1 MLVPKLLCFTAF
13 CLTGASVVSQDL
25 PQAYNPLLF
34 TRPLAYTARRVKGP
48 VKIDGKINEPA
59 WQKAV
64 WSEPFTDI
72 EGDIKPKPVFTTR
85 MKMLWD
91 DTCLYVAAQLQEPQL
106 NASLRQHD
114 TIVFHN
120 NDFEIFI
127 DPDND
132 THNYFE
138 IEVNA
143 LNTIFDLFMP
153 KPYRNG
159 SDALIGYD
167 VQGLRSAV
175 HLQGTL
181 NKTSDTDSGWTVEM
195 AIPYRAINFG
205 FRTVYTPAAG
215 NFFRINF
222 SRVEWDWD
230 VSEGQYLKR
239 KDQFGHALPEHN
251 WVWSPQGVINMH
263 FPERWGY
270 VFFGDGKQAAYQV
283 PDSEEIRNYL
293 WLLYYKQKD
302 YQKATRRYAAGLDE
316 LNIPAHFR
324 IALKDYH
331 ITLSGTDLEFAA
343 CINQEG
349 GKRRWTIDEDGKVTV
364 DNI

>member
-1 MLVPKLLCFTAF
+1 MMLLPKPLCLFVCSIIVSCAI
-13 CLTGASVVSQDL
+13 SQDL

-34 TRPLAYTARRVKGP
+34 TRPLAYAAIQVKRP
-48 VKIDGKINEPA
+48 ITIDGKIDEPG
-59 WQKAV
+59 WQQAK
-64 WSEPFTDI
+64 WSELFTDI

-91 DTCLYVAAQLQEPQL
+91 DTCLYVAAQLQEPHI
-106 NASLRQHD
+106 NATLLQHD
-114 TIVFHN
+114 TIVYHN

-153 KPYRNG
+153 KPYRN
-159 SDALIGYD
+159 SADALISYD
-167 VQGLRSAV
+167 VQGLRSA
-175 HLQGTL
+175 LQLRGTL
-181 NKTSDTDSGWTVEM
+181 NKTEDTDSGWTVEM
-195 AIPYRAINFG
+195 AIPFRAINFG
-205 FRTVYTPAAG
+205 FRTDFTPAAG
-215 NFFRINF
+215 SFYRINF

-230 VSEGQYLKR
+230 VINGQYVKR
-239 KDQFGHALPEHN
+239 KDQLGHTLPEHN

-270 VFFGDGKQAAYQV
+270 LFFSTGTQATFQIPA
-283 PDSEEIRNYL
+283 SEEVKNYL

-302 YQKATRRYAAGLDE
+302 HYKMTHRYAVNLGE
-316 LNIPAHFR
+316 LNFPPDFR
-324 IALKDYH
+324 IAQKEYH
-331 ITLSGTDLEFAA
+331 LSLTGTDMQFVAIISEDG
-343 CINQEG
+343 E
-349 GKRRWTIDEDGKVTV
+349 KRRWLINEEGKVIV
-364 DNI
+364 D